1 MESSSTISPAA
12 GRAVDAPTVTEALR
26 RTAANHPEIVAV
38 RTLDDSVSL
47 TWAELLRRVEAVA
60 GGLAKL
66 GVGRGDTV
74 AIMLS
79 NRPEFH
85 IVDLAAAMLGAT
97 PFSIYLTY
105 PPAEIRYLLTDAGSK
120 VAIVEQAHMGA
131 LLEARK
137 EVAGLDHVIVVDGDE
152 FPENTKS
159 LPEVEGSNPDFD
171 PGDGLAEIGPDDL
184 VTLIYTSGTTG
195 PPKGVQLS
203 HHNIM
208 SGTKA
213 VEEVIRFDA
222 GSKVISWLPA
232 AHIAERMAHHYIP
245 VVYAGTITCCPDP
258 REVLSYLPQVRPTW
272 FFAVPRIWEKLKAG
286 LETMQA
292 AQPEEQR
299 RPVQEALKAA
309 LERVRLKQRGEPVP
323 PELEAKVA
331 QADEQM
337 FSKLRVMLGLD
348 QAIAVNVGA
357 APTPVEVLE
366 FFHALGIELA
376 ELWGMSETCGVGTC
390 NRPGEVKIG
399 TVGPPEP
406 GVEIKIADDGELL
419 VRGDCVMRSYR
430 NAPDKT
436 AEAIDADGWL
446 HTGDIGSI
454 DDEGFLRIVDRKK
467 EIIINAAGKNMS
479 PANIEAAIKSSSPLI
494 GQAVCIGDGRRY
506 NTALI
511 VLDADFAPQWAAKQ
525 GIEATAFED
534 LAREEPVIAAVR
546 SAIERANERLSR
558 VEQIKNFTIVPG
570 DWLPGGGELTPTM
583 KLKRRPIEAKYEAEI
598 DAMYAG

>member
-1 MESSSTISPAA
+1 MESSSTISPAV
-12 GRAVDAPTVTEALR
+12 GRAVDAPTLTEAFR

-38 RTLDDSVSL
+38 RTPDDSVSL
-47 TWAELLRRVEAVA
+47 TWSQLLERVEDVA
-60 GGLAKL
+60 GGLSKL
-66 GVGRGDTV
+66 GIGCGDTV
-74 AIMLS
+74 AIMLG

-105 PPAEIRYLLTDAGSK
+105 PPAEIRYLLTDSASR
-120 VAIVEQAHMGA
+120 VAIVERAHMGA

-137 EVAGLDHVIVVDGDE
+137 EVPALEHVIVVDGAP
-152 FPENTKS
+152 PENTVS
-159 LPEVEGSNPDFD
+159 LAEVEASNPDFD
-171 PGDGLAEIGPDDL
+171 PGEGLADIGPHDL

-208 SGTKA
+208 AGARA
-213 VEEVIRFDA
+213 VEEVIRLDA
-222 GSKVISWLPA
+222 GSKVMSWLPA

-245 VVYAGTITCCPDP
+245 VVYAGTITCCPNP

-286 LETMQA
+286 LEAMQA

-299 RPVQEALKAA
+299 RPVQEAVQAA
-309 LERVRLKQRGEPVP
+309 IERVRLRQRGEPVP
-323 PELEAKVA
+323 PELEEKVV

-337 FSKLRVMLGLD
+337 FSKLREMLGLD

-390 NRPGEVKIG
+390 NRPGEVRIG

-406 GVEIKIADDGELL
+406 GVEIRIADDGELL
-419 VRGDCVMRSYR
+419 VRGDCVMSGYR
-430 NAPDKT
+430 GAPDKT
-436 AEAIDADGWL
+436 ADAIDAEGWL
-446 HTGDIGSI
+446 HTGDIGQV
-454 DDEGFLRIVDRKK
+454 DEDGFLRIVDRKK

-479 PANIEAAIKSSSPLI
+479 PANIEAKIKSASPLI

-511 VLDADFAPQWAAKQ
+511 VLDADFAPQWAT
-525 GIEATAFED
+525 G
-534 LAREEPVIAAVR
+534 RG
-546 SAIERANERLSR
+546 IERATLEGLAHDERMHEAVKSAIDQANEHLSR
-558 VEQIKNFTIVPG
+558 VEQIKDFTIVPG
-570 DWLPGGGELTPTM
+570 DWLPGGDELTPTM
-583 KLKRRPIEAKYEAEI
+583 KLRRRRIAAKYEAEI
-598 DAMYAG
+598 DSMYAT

>member
-38 RTLDDSVSL
+38 RTPDDSVSL
-47 TWAELLRRVEAVA
+47 TWAELLRRVDAVA

-66 GVGRGDTV
+66 GVGKGDTV
-74 AIMLS
+74 AIMLG

-85 IVDLAAAMLGAT
+85 IVDLAAATLGAT

-105 PPAEIRYLLTDAGSK
+105 PPAEIEYLLTDAGSR

-131 LLEARK
+131 LLEARRD
-137 EVAGLDHVIVVDGDE
+137 VPGLEHVIVVDGDDV
-152 FPENTKS
+152 PEDTVS
-159 LPEVEGSNPDFD
+159 LADIEGSDPDFE

-195 PPKGVQLS
+195 PPKGVQLT

-222 GSKVISWLPA
+222 GSKLISWLPA

-245 VVYAGTITCCPDP
+245 VVYAGTITCCPNP

-299 RPVQEALKAA
+299 RPVQEAMEAA
-309 LERVRLKQRGEPVP
+309 IQRVRLRQRGETVP

-337 FSKLRVMLGLD
+337 FSKLREMLGLD
-348 QAIAVNVGA
+348 HAIAVNVGA

-376 ELWGMSETCGVGTC
+376 ELWGMSETSGVGTC

-454 DDEGFLRIVDRKK
+454 DEEGFLRIVDRKK

-479 PANIEAAIKSSSPLI
+479 PANIEATIKSASPLI
-494 GQAVCIGDGRRY
+494 GQAICVGDGRRY

-525 GIEATAFED
+525 GIGDAAFED
-534 LAREEPVIAAVR
+534 LASEEPVIAAVR
-546 SAIERANERLSR
+546 SAIEQANERLSR

-570 DWLPGGGELTPTM
+570 DWLPGGDELTPTM

-598 DAMYAG
+598 DAMYG

>member
-1 MESSSTISPAA
+1 MESSSTISPAL
-12 GRAVDAPTVTEALR
+12 GRAVDAPTLTEALR

-38 RTLDDSVSL
+38 RTPDDSVSI
-47 TWAELLRRVEAVA
+47 TWSELLRRVEAVA

-66 GVGRGDTV
+66 GVSRGDTV
-74 AIMLS
+74 AIMLG

-85 IVDLAAAMLGAT
+85 IVDLAATMLGAT

-105 PPAEIRYLLTDAGSK
+105 PPNEIEYLLGDAASS
-120 VAIVEQAHMGA
+120 VAIVEPAYLQTM
-131 LLEARK
+131 LEARK
-137 EVAGLDHVIVVDGDE
+137 NLPGLEHVVVVDGDA
-152 FPENTKS
+152 PGDTIS
-159 LPEVEGSNPDFD
+159 LTDVEASNDPDFN
-171 PGDGLAEIGPDDL
+171 LEKAFAEIGPDDL

-195 PPKGVQLS
+195 PPKGVQLA
-203 HHNIM
+203 HHNVM
-208 SGTKA
+208 SGALA
-213 VEEVIRFDA
+213 VEHVVPFDP
-222 GSKVISWLPA
+222 GSRVISWLPA

-245 VVYAGTITCCPDP
+245 VIFAGTITCCPNP

-299 RPVQEALKAA
+299 RPVQEAVEAA
-309 LERVRLKQRGEPVP
+309 IERVRLKQRGEAVP

-337 FSKLRVMLGLD
+337 FSKLREMLGLD

-390 NRPGEVKIG
+390 NRPGEVRIG
-399 TVGPPEP
+399 TVGPAEP
-406 GVEIKIADDGELL
+406 GVEIKIAEDGELL
-419 VRGDCVMRSYR
+419 VRGGCVMTGYR
-430 NAPDKT
+430 NAPDRT
-436 AEAIDADGWL
+436 AEAIDAEGWL
-446 HTGDIGSI
+446 HTGDIGQI
-454 DDEGFLRIVDRKK
+454 DEDGFVRIVDRKK

-479 PANIEAAIKSSSPLI
+479 PANIEATLKSASPLI

-511 VLDADFAPQWAAKQ
+511 VLDADYAPQWAQQQ
-525 GIEATAFED
+525 GIEGQALED
-534 LAREEPVIAAVR
+534 LAGAEPVIAAIR
-546 SAIERANERLSR
+546 SAMESANARLAR
-558 VEQIKNFTIVPG
+558 VEQIKNFTVVPG
-570 DWLPGGGELTPTM
+570 DWLPGGDELTPTM
-583 KLKRRPIEAKYEAEI
+583 KLKRRPIEAKYQAEI
-598 DAMYAG
+598 EAMYG

>member
-1 MESSSTISPAA
+1 MESSSTISPAM
-12 GRAVDAPTVTEALR
+12 GRAVDAPTLTEALR

-38 RTLDDSVSL
+38 RTPDDGVSL
-47 TWAELLRRVEAVA
+47 TWSELLRRVEAVA

-66 GVGRGDTV
+66 GIGRGDTV
-74 AIMLS
+74 AIMLG

-105 PPAEIRYLLTDAGSK
+105 PPAEIRYLLSDSAAR
-120 VAIVEQAHMGA
+120 VAIVEQAHMGP

-137 EVAGLDHVIVVDGDE
+137 QAPGLEHVIVVDGDP
-152 FPENTKS
+152 PEHTIS
-159 LPEVEGSNPDFD
+159 LADVEASNPDFD
-171 PGDGLAEIGPDDL
+171 PGKDLAEIGLDDL

-208 SGTKA
+208 SGAKA
-213 VEEVIRFDA
+213 VEGVIPFDP
-222 GSKVISWLPA
+222 GSKVMSWLPA

-245 VVYAGTITCCPDP
+245 VVYAGTITCCPNP

-286 LETMQA
+286 LEAMQA

-299 RPVQEALKAA
+299 RPVQEAVAA
-309 LERVRLKQRGEPVP
+309 AIERVRLRQRGEPVP
-323 PELEAKVA
+323 AELEEKVA

-337 FSKLRVMLGLD
+337 FSKLRQMLGLE

-419 VRGDCVMRSYR
+419 VRGECVMSGYR
-430 NAPDKT
+430 NAPDRT
-436 AEAIDADGWL
+436 AAAIDADGWL
-446 HTGDIGSI
+446 HTGDIGQV
-454 DDEGFLRIVDRKK
+454 DAAGFLRIVDRKK

-479 PANIEAAIKSSSPLI
+479 PANIEAKIKSASPLI
-494 GQAVCIGDGRRY
+494 AQAVCIGDGRRY

-511 VLDADFAPQWAAKQ
+511 LLDADFAPQWASQQ
-525 GIEATAFED
+525 GLEGQTLEE
-534 LAREEPVIAAVR
+534 LAHADPIIAALR
-546 SAIERANERLSR
+546 GAIDNANEQLSR

-570 DWLPGGGELTPTM
+570 DWLPGGDELTPTM
-583 KLKRRPIEAKYEAEI
+583 KLKRRPIEAKYQAEI
-598 DAMYAG
+598 DAMYA

>member
-1 MESSSTISPAA
+1 
-12 GRAVDAPTVTEALR
+12 
-26 RTAANHPEIVAV
+26 
-38 RTLDDSVSL
+38 
-47 TWAELLRRVEAVA
+47 
-60 GGLAKL
+60 
-66 GVGRGDTV
+66 
-74 AIMLS
+74 
-79 NRPEFH
+79 
-85 IVDLAAAMLGAT
+85 
-97 PFSIYLTY
+97 
-105 PPAEIRYLLTDAGSK
+105 
-120 VAIVEQAHMGA
+120 
-131 LLEARK
+131 
-137 EVAGLDHVIVVDGDE
+137 
-152 FPENTKS
+152 
-159 LPEVEGSNPDFD
+159 
-171 PGDGLAEIGPDDL
+171 
-184 VTLIYTSGTTG
+184 
-195 PPKGVQLS
+195 
-203 HHNIM
+203 
-208 SGTKA
+208 
-213 VEEVIRFDA
+213 
-222 GSKVISWLPA
+222 VISWLPA

-245 VVYAGTITCCPDP
+245 VVYAGTITCCPNP

-292 AQPEEQR
+292 AEPEEQR
-299 RPVQEALKAA
+299 RPVQDAVEAAIQ
-309 LERVRLKQRGEPVP
+309 RVRLRQRGEPVP

-337 FSKLRVMLGLD
+337 FSKLREMLGLD
-348 QAIAVNVGA
+348 RAIAVNVGA

-390 NRPGEVKIG
+390 NRPGEVRIG

-454 DDEGFLRIVDRKK
+454 DDDGFLRIVDRKK

-494 GQAVCIGDGRRY
+494 GQAICIGDGRRY

-525 GIEATAFED
+525 GIEDTAFED
-534 LAREEPVIAAVR
+534 LPREEPVIDAVR
-546 SAIERANERLSR
+546 SAIEQANGHLSR
-558 VEQIKNFTIVPG
+558 VEQIKDFTIVPG
-570 DWLPGGGELTPTM
+570 DWLPGGDELTPTM

>member
-1 MESSSTISPAA
+1 MESGSTASPAV

-38 RTLDDSVSL
+38 RTADDSVSL
-47 TWAELLRRVEAVA
+47 TWSQLLGRVEDVA
-60 GGLAKL
+60 GGLAAL

-74 AIMLS
+74 AIMLG

-105 PPAEIRYLLTDAGSK
+105 PPSEIEYLLGDAGSR

-137 EVAGLDHVIVVDGDE
+137 GVPGLEHVIVVDGEAPKD
-152 FPENTKS
+152 TIS
-159 LPEVEGSNPDFD
+159 LPEVEASNPDCD
-171 PGDGLAEIGPDDL
+171 AAHSQAGIGPDDL

-203 HHNIM
+203 HHNVM
-208 SGTKA
+208 SGAKA
-213 VEEVIRFDA
+213 VEEVIRFEA
-222 GSKVISWLPA
+222 GAKVISWLPA

-245 VVYAGTITCCPDP
+245 VVFAGTVTCCPNP

-299 RPVQEALKAA
+299 RPVQEAVAA
-309 LERVRLKQRGEPVP
+309 AIERVRLRQRGEPVP
-323 PELEAKVA
+323 ADLEAKVA

-337 FSKLRVMLGLD
+337 FSKLREMLGLD

-390 NRPGEVKIG
+390 NRPGEVRIG

-430 NAPDKT
+430 NAPDTT
-436 AEAIDADGWL
+436 AEAIDGEGWL
-446 HTGDIGSI
+446 HTGDIGLV
-454 DDEGFLRIVDRKK
+454 DEDGFVRIIDRKK

-479 PANIEAAIKSSSPLI
+479 PANIEAHVKSSSPLI
-494 GQAVCIGDGRRY
+494 GQAVCIGDRRRY

-511 VLDADFAPQWAAKQ
+511 VLDADFAPQWATGQ
-525 GIEATAFED
+525 GIEAATFEE
-534 LAREEPVIAAVR
+534 LAHDERMHAAIE
-546 SAIERANERLSR
+546 SAIEHANQHLSR
-558 VEQIKNFTIVPG
+558 VEQIKSFTIVPG
-570 DWLPGGGELTPTM
+570 DWLPGGDELTPTM
-583 KLKRRPIEAKYEAEI
+583 KLKRRPIEAKYQAEI
-598 DAMYAG
+598 DAMYA